1 MRARLARRAIVFMG
15 AAIVLVAWLARPR
28 AQPAGAAGVVF
39 TPGAEVPGAA
49 DKGKA
54 ETETAQKLARK
65 KKYTEAVALF
75 EKVAVEHP
83 SVVHDCNL
91 SLGYLRAG
99 DLTRAQL
106 AWDVSRLRGAQPP
119 DWCDASLSG
128 QLASALRTRG
138 YVPLTL
144 SVQPSGALVEV
155 GGVALREMGLVWL
168 PAATYQV
175 RVTDGGH
182 HGTLHPVVVAAPS
195 ASANIV
201 LTPIGDPVYPDAAM
215 PTGPEPDAGVA
226 ATAPPVD
233 AATDIDFDITPPE
246 SPPPPARAKWPGY
259 AGVGVAGLGLGL
271 GVAFHVRALSTK
283 DRANMLPSDTMGFRD
298 ARDRFST
305 ERTVAIG
312 GYVVSAAA
320 IGFTA
325 WWWLG
330 KDQGEPPAHS
340 IGVDVRGDGAILTYG
355 GSLP

>member
-1 MRARLARRAIVFMG
+1 MRARLARRAIVLVG

-28 AQPAGAAGVVF
+28 AQPAAAAGVVF

-49 DKGKA
+49 AKGKA
-54 ETETAQKLARK
+54 ETDTAQKLARK
-65 KKYTEAVALF
+65 KQYVQAVALF
-75 EKVAVEHP
+75 EKVAVAHP

-91 SLGYLRAG
+91 SLAYLRAG

-144 SVQPSGALVEV
+144 SVQPGGALVEV
-155 GGVALREMGLVWL
+155 GGVALRDMGLVWL

-175 RVTDGGH
+175 RVTEGGH
-182 HGTLHPVVVAAPS
+182 HGALHPVVVAPPS
-195 ASANIV
+195 ASATVV
-201 LTPIGDPVYPDAAM
+201 LQPIGDPVYPDAAM
-215 PTGPEPDAGVA
+215 PMGPEPDAGVA
-226 ATAPPVD
+226 TTEPPAD
-233 AATDIDFDITPPE
+233 AATGLDLTPPE
-246 SPPPPARAKWPGY
+246 LPPPPPRATWPGY

-271 GVAFHVRALSTK
+271 GVAFHVRALGTK
-283 DRANMLPSDTMGFRD
+283 DRANMLPSDSAGFRD
-298 ARDRFST
+298 ARDRFGT

-330 KDQGEPPAHS
+330 KDKGEPPVRTV
-340 IGVDVRGDGAILTYG
+340 GVDLRGDGAMLTYG